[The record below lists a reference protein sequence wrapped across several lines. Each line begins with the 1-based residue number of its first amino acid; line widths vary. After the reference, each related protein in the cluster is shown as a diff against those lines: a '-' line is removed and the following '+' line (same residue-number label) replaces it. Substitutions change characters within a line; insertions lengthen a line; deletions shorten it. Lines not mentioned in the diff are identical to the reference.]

1 MFKQAKENVPLY
13 FESRNCSIPVIEC
26 FVVVFFFQM
35 QVKIVIVGI
44 KNTKGANVIL
54 KT

>member
-26 FVVVFFFQM
+26 FVVVFFSNAS
-35 QVKIVIVGI
+35 K
-44 KNTKGANVIL
+44 KSLLLEL
-54 KT
+54 KTQKEQM

>member
-1 MFKQAKENVPLY
+1 MY
-13 FESRNCSIPVIEC
+13 HSILNPGTVL
-26 FVVVFFFQM
+26 FLSLSVLLLFFFFQM